1 MQFPNIIRERMADL
15 EKHGEISA
23 DSPDERLGRIV
34 ALPLVLLVKT
44 GPGPAF
50 AGESPGCAVQAAFS
64 PRIVVRCMCRRSFS

>member
-1 MQFPNIIRERMADL
+1 MSDM

-44 GPGPAF
+44 G
-50 AGESPGCAVQAAFS
+50 AGTG
-64 PRIVVRCMCRRSFS
+64 VRR

>member
-1 MQFPNIIRERMADL
+1 MIRERMSDM

-44 GPGPAF
+44 G
-50 AGESPGCAVQAAFS
+50 AGTG
-64 PRIVVRCMCRRSFS
+64 VRR